1 MHFTNTVAYIN
12 TTGSFL
18 GGAEFCLFELVTNL
32 DKDRYRPIVVVPNWG
47 DFAEKLVQNNVKVI
61 NLKGNGFPALS
72 WHIRGHKIYNCCAFL
87 QYACELFKLKDK
99 LLRVIKHNDMAI
111 VHGNSFAGTLF
122 GAMAANQSE
131 IPFIAHLRELPRQG
145 LLSGPIFKSIV
156 RNIAIKESAACIAI
170 SGMVANAY
178 AFENGFKSPPIL
190 TMYDPLDIKHFVPT
204 KPDAALRNVYGLPKT
219 AYIVGL
225 VGRFEDWKGHLTA
238 LDTLDIVIRQSKRQ
252 VILVFVGDSKGA
264 QKLYINQINQRI
276 LDLGLS
282 GNVVM
287 LGLQK
292 DMPSIYS
299 IMDIVIVPSV
309 AEPLGRVVLE
319 AMAMQKPVIATNIG
333 GPAEI
338 ITDGVDGFL
347 ISPKDPNALS
357 TKIINL
363 IENPQIFREMGA
375 AAREKVVKQH
385 RIPSYVSKIME
396 LYDHVLYM
404 KHSVKKSTKLSL

>member
-1 MHFTNTVAYIN
+1 MQSKKIVAYIN

-47 DFAEKLVQNNVKVI
+47 DFAEKLVQNDVKVI
-61 NLKGNGFPALS
+61 NLSGNGFPALS
-72 WHIRGHKIYNCCAFL
+72 WHIRDHKIYNCYAFF
-87 QYACELFKLKDK
+87 QYIYELLKLKNK
-99 LLRVIKHNDMAI
+99 LIKFLKHNDIAI
-111 VHGNSFAGTLF
+111 LHGNSFAGTLF
-122 GAMAANQSE
+122 GAMAARKLQ

-156 RNIAIKESAACIAI
+156 RNVAIRRSAACIAI
-170 SGMVANAY
+170 SGMVSRAY
-178 AFENGFKSPPIL
+178 AFEKRFKLPSIV
-190 TMYDPLDIKHFVPT
+190 TMHDPLDIKLFTST
-204 KPDAALRNVYGLPKT
+204 KLDMSFRNVYGLPES
-219 AYIVGL
+219 AFLIGL

-238 LDTLDIVIRQSKRQ
+238 LDALDIVIRRSKRQ

-264 QKLYINQINQRI
+264 QKLYIDQIMQRI

-287 LGLQK
+287 LGLQR
-292 DMPSIYS
+292 DMPNIYS

-319 AMAMQKPVIATNIG
+319 AMVMQKLVVATNIG

-338 ITDGVDGFL
+338 ITDGIDGFL
-347 ISPKDPNALS
+347 VSPKDHKALS
-357 TKIINL
+357 TRIINL
-363 IENPQIFREMGA
+363 IENPQIVREMGV
-375 AAREKVVKQH
+375 AARKKIMKQH
-385 RIPSYVSKIME
+385 SIPSYVLKIME
-396 LYDHVLYM
+396 LYDHVLIR
-404 KHSVKKSTKLSL
+404 TKNNRTHRVRS